1 MSKQSISLAE
11 KQLGIAKAEKQ
22 AEFDEI
28 RSLTNPT
35 VKKYYLDKFASS
47 CDSASVHMQAAA
59 LPGQKY
65 HVILPITSLSDKE
78 VYAPGYDDG
87 TKLALIRYPHGGTF
101 EIPILTVNNKNK
113 DGINMIGKTSID
125 AIGINHAVADRL
137 SGADFDG
144 DTVMCIPT
152 HDRGGKVKITSTP
165 PLKGLEG
172 FDTKLAYGGEKE
184 IGPDGKDHYFRNG
197 REYQIMKK
205 TDTEMGK
212 ISNLITDMTLLG
224 ASEDE
229 LARAVRHSMVVID
242 AEKHKLDYKASEV
255 DNNIAALKKTYQGKV
270 TGGASTIVSR
280 AKGEYDVV
288 KRQGSPRINQK
299 GKEWYD
305 PTRPEGAYIYKK
317 ADDVEYTVKRFNKR
331 TGEVE
336 ESTKTRTQKSTRMA
350 ETDDAYTLVS
360 KNRHPMELIYA
371 DYANSMKNMA
381 NQARMEMVNT
391 GKVAYNK
398 DAKRMYQT
406 EVDSLNE
413 KLRIAELNTVRER
426 SAQRMANATVAA
438 KVKAAEA
445 TGETMKNK
453 DVKKESQRALSR
465 AREEVG
471 SVSRKDRNIVIT
483 DNEWKAIQAGAVS
496 ETVLKRIL
504 NNSDPDSLRQKAMP
518 KTTIELTP
526 AKTARIKAMSSS
538 YTIQQ
543 IADKLGV
550 SKSTVSKY
558 LKGAA

>member
-1 MSKQSISLAE
+1 M
-11 KQLGIAKAEKQ
+11 
-22 AEFDEI
+22 
-28 RSLTNPT
+28 
-35 VKKYYLDKFASS
+35 
-47 CDSASVHMQAAA
+47 
-59 LPGQKY
+59 
-65 HVILPITSLSDKE
+65 
-78 VYAPGYDDG
+78 
-87 TKLALIRYPHGGTF
+87 
-101 EIPILTVNNKNK
+101 
-113 DGINMIGKTSID
+113 
-125 AIGINHAVADRL
+125 
-137 SGADFDG
+137 
-144 DTVMCIPT
+144 
-152 HDRGGKVKITSTP
+152 
-165 PLKGLEG
+165 
-172 FDTKLAYGGEKE
+172 
-184 IGPDGKDHYFRNG
+184 
-197 REYQIMKK
+197 
-205 TDTEMGK
+205 
-212 ISNLITDMTLLG
+212 
-224 ASEDE
+224 
-229 LARAVRHSMVVID
+229 
-242 AEKHKLDYKASEV
+242 
-255 DNNIAALKKTYQGKV
+255 
-270 TGGASTIVSR
+270 
-280 AKGEYDVV
+280 